1 MTFEKILVV
10 YKKSN
15 YEKYIL
21 EDHYLKL
28 KRHKALTKPLLDSHR
43 NHYKS
48 LELVEKDLKSIG
60 VKFSMMVRNNAFV
73 EKNFDLVISVGG
85 DGTFLDASQFMRD
98 KPILGVNSNP
108 AESIG
113 HFCAIKAKDLKS
125 SLVRERFKTVEVS
138 RLNVKIDGKSLAPV
152 LNDVLITNIHPASTS
167 RYNIQISGQREEQKS
182 SGIWVSTSMGS
193 TAAILGAGGRRMNP
207 RGTKFQVKIREP
219 YNNHGVKIKLDKII
233 LNEHEKVRV
242 LSKMRDGVVFMDGTK
257 RVNTFIF
264 GSRLVVSG
272 DAPKLKMVVLK
283 K

>member
-1 MTFEKILVV
+1 MIFEKILVV

-43 NHYKS
+43 NHYRS
-48 LELVEKDLKSIG
+48 LERVEKTLKDLG
-60 VKFSMMVRNNAFV
+60 LKFSMMVRSHAFS
-73 EKNFDLVISVGG
+73 EKKFDLVISVGG
-85 DGTFLDASQFMRD
+85 DGTFLDASQFMIT
-98 KPILGVNSNP
+98 KPLLGINSNP

-113 HFCAIKAKDLKS
+113 HFCPVFSKELHAFLQKRSFPVTLI
-125 SLVRERFKTVEVS
+125 S
-138 RLNVKIDGKSLAPV
+138 RLKVKIDGKVQAPV

-167 RYNIQISGQREEQKS
+167 RYNIQIGREKEEQKS

-193 TAAILGAGGRRMNP
+193 TAAILGAGGRHLDY

-219 YNNHGVKIKLDKII
+219 YIQKGMRCKMDKII
-233 LNEHEKVRV
+233 LSEKQQVKV
-242 LSKMRDGVVFMDGTK
+242 LSKMRDGMVFMDGTK
-257 RVNTFIF
+257 RVATFIF

-272 DAPKLKMVVLK
+272 DAPKLKMLGK

>member
-43 NHYKS
+43 NHYRS
-48 LELVEKDLKSIG
+48 LEHVERVLKNMG
-60 VKFSMMVRNNAFV
+60 VKFSMMVRSNAFS
-73 EKNFDLVISVGG
+73 EKKYDLVISVGG
-85 DGTFLDASQFMRD
+85 DGTFLDASQFMFNT
-98 KPILGVNSNP
+98 PLLGINSNP
-108 AESIG
+108 IESIG
-113 HFCAIKAKDLKS
+113 HFCPITSKQLQGFLQKKHFHIVKL
-125 SLVRERFKTVEVS
+125 S
-138 RLNVKIDGKSLAPV
+138 RLRVSIDRKILAPV

-167 RYNIQISGQREEQKS
+167 RYNIQVGRQKEEQKS
-182 SGIWVSTSMGS
+182 SGIWVSTAMGS
-193 TAAILGAGGRRMNP
+193 TAAILGAGGRRMSYKS
-207 RGTKFQVKIREP
+207 TKFQVKIREP
-219 YNNHGVKIKLDKII
+219 YINRGVRPKMDKII
-233 LNEHEKVRV
+233 LNANRQVKV

-264 GSRLVVSG
+264 GSELVVSG
-272 DAPKLKMVVLK
+272 DAPKLKMLGK